1 MKASN
6 TASIAA
12 PAEVSAETALRRL
25 CARFARPLRGRAS
38 VQLITSAVP
47 FALIWWLMA
56 ESVNWGWNYGITLLL
71 ALPLSGLFIRL
82 FIIQHDCGHGS
93 FFASRTADHAV
104 GAVLGVV
111 TLFPYG
117 YWKKTHAIHHATSG
131 NLDRREFGDVH
142 TMTVREY
149 AALGTWR
156 RLGYRLYRSSVGL
169 FLIGPI
175 YQFILKHRFPFDLPF
190 AWKKEWASV
199 IWNNVAIFFAGW
211 GLVEIFGWKTV
222 VMVELPVLVIAG
234 ALGIWLFYVQH
245 QFEEAYWEKQ
255 EDWDADKA
263 AIHGSSFYD
272 LPRFLHW
279 FTGNIGFHHIHHLAS
294 KIPNYRLRECF
305 ESSPLL
311 QKAPRLTIRESLKC
325 ARLKLWDEEQRRLV
339 GFPRKEAPAAQQA
352 A

>member
-1 MKASN
+1 MSRSPAAAALASL
-6 TASIAA
+6 T
-12 PAEVSAETALRRL
+12 RL
-25 CARFARPLRGRAS
+25 GR
-38 VQLITSAVP
+38 Q
-47 FALIWWLMA
+47 
-56 ESVNWGWNYGITLLL
+56 YG
-71 ALPLSGLFIRL
+71 PGL
-82 FIIQHDCGHGS
+82 
-93 FFASRTADHAV
+93 ASRKLDHAV
-104 GAVLGVV
+104 GAMLGVV

-142 TMTVREY
+142 TMTVAEY
-149 AALGTWR
+149 EALPAWR
-156 RLGYRLYRSSVGL
+156 RLSYRLYRSSVGL
-169 FLIGPI
+169 LLIGPL
-175 YQFILKHRFPFDLPF
+175 YQFVLKHRFPFDLPF

-199 IWNNVAIFFAGW
+199 IWNNVAIFFVGW
-211 GLVEIFGWKTV
+211 GLVEVFGWKTLL
-222 VMVELPVLVIAG
+222 MVELPVLLVAG

-255 EDWDADKA
+255 EDWDADEA

-339 GFPRKEAPAAQQA
+339 GFPRRAAA
-352 A
+352 